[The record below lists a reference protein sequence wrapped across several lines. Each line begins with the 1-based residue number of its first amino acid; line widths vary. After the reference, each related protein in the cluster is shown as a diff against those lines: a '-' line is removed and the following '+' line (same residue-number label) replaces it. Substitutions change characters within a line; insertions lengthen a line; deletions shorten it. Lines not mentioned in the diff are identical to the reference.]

1 MTTHINTYYVNKSG
15 GIYRFIEIII
25 PLFVWVTIFMP
36 VWMSVFHP
44 AVAAYLILAFLLY
57 FFYKTMKTAYYSII
71 SYRLM
76 KIVEKIQWLDEVKAI
91 PDYTRVHHFMLIVN
105 YKESAEKLSVTL
117 DHMLAQDYDKQH
129 MHIVLGMEQRE
140 GDVAKERS
148 KVIEEKYKGKFASI
162 TTVYHE
168 LVPGE
173 VIGKASNATFAA
185 KHMSQAV
192 RKMGIDPKD
201 TVVTV
206 CDADSLLPKHYVP
219 CVTYKFLKN
228 PDSLYHFYAAPVL
241 LYNNFWKLP
250 LPVRVQTMLSSVV
263 RFAYVSQE
271 DDLIQISTY
280 STNLWLLESVGYWD
294 TDIIPEDWHIWMQAF
309 FTLGKKVRTV
319 PIYMPVIRDG
329 VLSNTL
335 WKTFKTRYEQE
346 KRWAWGVTDIPY
358 AIVRAMHSPEIPF
371 MLKFKRILHV
381 VETHFLWPTSFFLLT
396 ISASIPPLV
405 NPMFRRTVFGFLL
418 PKLSSFILTLSSVM
432 LILSVYFD
440 YKLRQR
446 ANIKTELR
454 NVPMLFIQ
462 WYLLPII
469 SFLFSSLPSLE
480 AHTRMLLGR
489 KIEYKVTEKV

>member
-1 MTTHINTYYVNKSG
+1 MTSQINRFVVNKSG
-15 GIYRFIEIII
+15 GMYRFIEILI
-25 PLFVWVTIFMP
+25 PLLVWATITMP

-44 AVAAYLILAFLLY
+44 AVASYLILSFLLY

-76 KIVEKIQWLDEVKAI
+76 KVVERIRWLDEVQNI
-91 PDYTRVHHFMLIVN
+91 PTYTRIHHFMLIVN
-105 YKESAEKLSVTL
+105 YKESAEKLAITL
-117 DHMLAQDYDKQH
+117 DHMAAQNYDKKH
-129 MHIVLGMEQRE
+129 IHIVLGMEERE
-140 GDVAKERS
+140 GEAAKERS
-148 KVIEEKYKGKFASI
+148 TQITNKYKTTFGSVS
-162 TTVYHE
+162 TVYHE
-168 LVPGE
+168 LIPGE
-173 VIGKASNATFAA
+173 VIGKASNATYAA
-185 KHMSQAV
+185 KFISQKA
-192 RKMGIDPKD
+192 REMGINPKD
-201 TVVTV
+201 IVVTV
-206 CDADSLLPKHYVP
+206 CDADSLLPPDYVP

-250 LPVRVQTMLSSVV
+250 LPVRVQTILSSVV

-280 STNLWLLESVGYWD
+280 STNLWLLESIDYWD

-309 FTLGKKVRTV
+309 FSLGAKVKTV

-329 VLSNTL
+329 VLSHTL

-358 AIVRAMHSPEIPF
+358 AIVRALHSPEIPF
-371 MLKFKRILHV
+371 MVKFKRISHV

-418 PKLSSFILTLSSVM
+418 PKLSSFILTLSSIL
-432 LILSVYFD
+432 LILSLYFD
-440 YKLRQR
+440 YKLRQK
-446 ANIKTELR
+446 AKIKTELK

-462 WYLLPII
+462 WYLLPVI

-480 AHTRMLLGR
+480 AHTRMLLGK

>member
-1 MTTHINTYYVNKSG
+1 MTTQINQYIVNKSSAL
-15 GIYRFIEIII
+15 YRGIEISI
-25 PLFVWVTIFMP
+25 PLLVWATIFMP
-36 VWMSVFHP
+36 VWMSIFHP
-44 AVAAYLILAFLLY
+44 AVAAYLILAYLLY

-76 KIVEKIQWLDEVKAI
+76 KVVEKIDWLSEVQQI
-91 PDYTRVHHFMLIVN
+91 PNYKDIHHFMLIVN
-105 YKESAEKLSVTL
+105 YKESVEKLSITL
-117 DHMLAQDYDKQH
+117 DHIADQHYDKKRI
-129 MHIVLGMEQRE
+129 HIVLAMEQRE
-140 GDVAKERS
+140 GEAAKERS
-148 KVIEEKYKGKFASI
+148 RQIDNKYGSVFASI
-162 TTVYHE
+162 STTYHE
-168 LVPGE
+168 MQEGE
-173 VIGKASNATFAA
+173 EVGKASNATYAA
-185 KHMSQAV
+185 KHMSRMV
-192 RKMGIDPKD
+192 RKLGIAPDRA
-201 TVVTV
+201 VVTV
-206 CDADSLLPKHYVP
+206 CDADSLLPKDYVP
-219 CVTYKFLKN
+219 CVTYKYLKN
-228 PDSLYHFYAAPVL
+228 PDSRYHFYAAPVL

-250 LPVRVQTMLSSVV
+250 LPIRIQTILSSVV

-309 FTLGKKVRTV
+309 FSLGEKVKTV

-358 AIVRAMHSPEIPF
+358 AMVRALHSPDIRF
-371 MLKFKRILHV
+371 SIKFRRIFHV
-381 VETHFLWPTSFFLLT
+381 FETHFFWPTSFFLLT

-405 NPMFRRTVFGFLL
+405 NPVFRRTVFGFLL
-418 PKLSSFILTLSSVM
+418 PKLSSFILTLSSVV

-440 YKLRQR
+440 YKLREK
-446 ANIKTELR
+446 AKIKTELK
-454 NVPMLFIQ
+454 NVPLLFVQ

-469 SFLFSSLPSLE
+469 SFLFSSLPALE
-480 AHTRMLLGR
+480 AHTRMLLGK